1 MPDITVSSAVNTF
14 MQSAD
19 QSAMRAAVGLTVTQP
34 AGASLTQSG
43 GFPVTLTATGSTN
56 VTLPTSGT
64 LTSTS
69 NNLGVFAATTS
80 TQLRGVI
87 SDETGTGSL
96 VFATSPT
103 LVTPSIGVATCT
115 SINGVAISGAPNST
129 LTMPVGDTVRF
140 LSGLSITSL
149 NSSITVDFG
158 EYDLNFRPTGSA
170 TLTIPSGSH
179 TCVTLSSSQTLT
191 NKTLTSPTL
200 TGAILG
206 TPASGTLTNCTGL
219 PISTGV
225 SGLASGIATFL
236 ATPTSANLQAAV
248 VNEIGTGNLVFS
260 NSPTLVTP
268 NIGAA
273 TGTSLL
279 TTGSITSSGGK
290 LGYANGAGGTVTQL
304 TSRST
309 GVTLNTLSGQI
320 TLVSDDLAGHEVQSF
335 TLSNTYI
342 DATDV
347 VVVCFKSADPKLDVA
362 VSQVNNGN
370 CTISVSNHN
379 NSTSAL
385 EIPIINFV
393 VIKGTITPPTPPS

>member
-1 MPDITVSSAVNTF
+1 

-19 QSAMRAAVGLTVTQP
+19 QSAMRAAVGLTVAQP
-34 AGASLTQSG
+34 AGASFTQSG

-69 NNLGVFAATTS
+69 NNLGAFAATTS
-80 TQLRGVI
+80 AQLRGVI

-115 SINGVAISGAPNST
+115 SINGLTVTSVANST
-129 LTMPVGDTVRF
+129 LTMPASSTVTF
-140 LSGLSITSL
+140 LSGMSL
-149 NSSITVDFG
+149 KTLDSGIVVDFG
-158 EYDLNFRPTGSA
+158 EYDLNFRPTGTA
-170 TLTIPSGSH
+170 TLTIPSGTH
-179 TCVTLSSSQTLT
+179 TCVTLSSTQTLT

-225 SGLASGIATFL
+225 SGLGTGVATFL
-236 ATPTSANLQAAV
+236 GTPSSANLRSAV
-248 VNEIGTGNLVFS
+248 TDETGTGALVFA
-260 NSPTLVTP
+260 NTPTLVTP
-268 NIGAA
+268 NVGAA
-273 TGTSLL
+273 TGTSLAVS
-279 TTGSITSSGGK
+279 GAITSNGGK
-290 LGYANGAGGTVTQL
+290 IGYASGAGGAVTQI

-309 GVTLNTLSGQI
+309 GVTLNALSGQI
-320 TLVSDDLAGHEVQSF
+320 TLVSDDLSGHEVQSF

-342 DATDV
+342 DSTDV
-347 VVVCFKSADPKLDVA
+347 VVVCFKSADPKLDVS
-362 VSQVNNGN
+362 VNQVNNGN
-370 CTISVSNHN
+370 CTISVANHN
-379 NSTSAL
+379 NSSSAL

-393 VIKGTITPPTPPS
+393 VIKGTTASS

>member
-1 MPDITVSSAVNTF
+1 MPNITVSSAVNTF

-19 QSAMRAAVGLTVTQP
+19 QSAMRAAVGLTVAQP
-34 AGASLTQSG
+34 AGASFTQSG

-69 NNLGVFAATTS
+69 NNLGAFAATTS
-80 TQLRGVI
+80 AQLRGVI

-115 SINGVAISGAPNST
+115 SINGLTVTSVANST
-129 LTMPVGDTVRF
+129 LTMPASSTVTF
-140 LSGLSITSL
+140 LSGMSL
-149 NSSITVDFG
+149 KTLDSGIVVDFG
-158 EYDLNFRPTGSA
+158 EYDLNFRPTGTA
-170 TLTIPSGSH
+170 TLTIPSGTH
-179 TCVTLSSSQTLT
+179 TCVTLSSTQTLT

-225 SGLASGIATFL
+225 SGLGTGVATFL
-236 ATPTSANLQAAV
+236 GTPSSANLRSAV
-248 VNEIGTGNLVFS
+248 TDETGTGALVFA
-260 NSPTLVTP
+260 NTPTLVTP
-268 NIGAA
+268 NVGAA
-273 TGTSLL
+273 TGTSLAVS
-279 TTGSITSSGGK
+279 GAITSNGGK
-290 LGYANGAGGTVTQL
+290 IGYASGAGGAVTQI

-309 GVTLNTLSGQI
+309 GVTLNALSGQI
-320 TLVSDDLAGHEVQSF
+320 TLVSDDLSGHEVQSF

-342 DATDV
+342 DSTDV
-347 VVVCFKSADPKLDVA
+347 VVVCFKSADPKLDVS
-362 VSQVNNGN
+362 VNQVNNGN
-370 CTISVSNHN
+370 CTISVANHN
-379 NSTSAL
+379 NSSSAL

-393 VIKGTITPPTPPS
+393 VIKGTTASS

>member
-19 QSAMRAAVGLTVTQP
+19 QSAMRAAVGLTVAQP

-69 NNLGVFAATTS
+69 NNLGAFAATTS
-80 TQLRGVI
+80 AQLRGVI

-103 LVTPSIGVATCT
+103 LVTPNIGAATCT
-115 SINGVAISGAPNST
+115 TINGLTVTPVANST
-129 LTMPVGDTVRF
+129 LTMPASTTVTF
-140 LSGLSITSL
+140 LSGMTLTAM
-149 NSSITVDFG
+149 SSNTVDFG
-158 EYDLNFRPTGSA
+158 DYDLNFRPTGTA
-170 TLTIPSGSH
+170 TLTIPSGTH
-179 TCVTLSSSQTLT
+179 TCVTLGSTQTLT

-200 TGAILG
+200 TGPILG

-225 SGLASGIATFL
+225 SGLGTGIATFL

-248 VNEIGTGNLVFS
+248 INEVGTGNLVFS
-260 NSPTLVTP
+260 ISPTLVTP

-273 TGTSLL
+273 TGTSLAAS
-279 TTGSITSSGGK
+279 GAITSTGGK
-290 LGYANGAGGTVTQL
+290 IGYADGAGDSVIQL
-304 TSRST
+304 TSINT
-309 GVTLNTLSGQI
+309 TVTLDKLVGRI
-320 TLVSDDLAGHEVQSF
+320 TLYYGSIGANSKESF
-335 TLSNTYI
+335 SLSNTFISQYDI
-342 DATDV
+342 VLVTMAYGDDFLNVSITNMQNG
-347 VVVCFKSADPKLDVA
+347 VCQITVANHTASA
-362 VSQVNNGN
+362 S
-370 CTISVSNHN
+370 
-379 NSTSAL
+379 SAQS
-385 EIPIINFV
+385 IILNFAI
-393 VIKGTITPPTPPS
+393 IKGTITPPPTPP

>member
-1 MPDITVSSAVNTF
+1 
-14 MQSAD
+14 
-19 QSAMRAAVGLTVTQP
+19 MRLAVGLTLTQA

-69 NNLGVFAATTS
+69 NNLGAFAATTS
-80 TQLRGVI
+80 AQLRGVI

-103 LVTPSIGVATCT
+103 LVTPNIGAATCT
-115 SINGVAISGAPNST
+115 TINGLTVTPVANST
-129 LTMPVGDTVRF
+129 LTMPASTTVTF
-140 LSGLSITSL
+140 LSGMTLTAM
-149 NSSITVDFG
+149 SSNTVDFG
-158 EYDLNFRPTGSA
+158 DYDLNFRPTGTA
-170 TLTIPSGSH
+170 TLTIPSGTH
-179 TCVTLSSSQTLT
+179 TCVTLSSAQTLT

-200 TGAILG
+200 TGAVLG

-225 SGLASGIATFL
+225 SGLASGVATFL

-304 TSRST
+304 TSRLT

-320 TLVSDDLAGHEVQSF
+320 TLVSDDLAAHEIQSF

-342 DATDV
+342 DSTDV
-347 VVVCFKSADPKLDVA
+347 IVACFKSADSKLDLS

-370 CTISVSNHN
+370 CTISVANHS
-379 NSTSAL
+379 STASAL

>member
-19 QSAMRAAVGLTVTQP
+19 QSAMRSAVGLTVTQP

-69 NNLGVFAATTS
+69 NNLGSFAATTS
-80 TQLRGVI
+80 AQLRGVI

-103 LVTPSIGVATCT
+103 LVTPNIGAATCT
-115 SINGVAISGAPNST
+115 SINGLTVTPVANST
-129 LTMPVGDTVRF
+129 LTMPAGTTVTF
-140 LSGLSITSL
+140 LSGMTLTAM
-149 NSSITVDFG
+149 SSNTVDFG
-158 EYDLNFRPTGSA
+158 DYNLNFRPTGTA

-179 TCVTLSSSQTLT
+179 TCVTLSSTQTLT

-200 TGAILG
+200 TGAVLG

-225 SGLASGIATFL
+225 SGLGSGIATFL
-236 ATPTSANLQAAV
+236 ATPTSANLQTAV
-248 VNEIGTGNLVFS
+248 INEVGTGNLVFS

-273 TGTSLL
+273 TGTSLAVS
-279 TTGSITSSGGK
+279 GAITSSGGK
-290 LGYANGAGGTVTQL
+290 IGYADNAGGSVIQTGSL
-304 TSRST
+304 TNT
-309 GVTLNTLSGQI
+309 VTLNALTGRI
-320 TLVSDDLAGHEVQSF
+320 TLYNDDIDANSVVSF
-335 TLSNTYI
+335 NFSNTFIGQYDI
-342 DATDV
+342 VLVTMAYGESFLNVSVTDMQNQ
-347 VVVCFKSADPKLDVA
+347 VCRI
-362 VSQVNNGN
+362 
-370 CTISVSNHN
+370 TIANHTA
-379 NSTSAL
+379 SGSS
-385 EIPIINFV
+385 PQSIILNFAI
-393 VIKGTITPPTPPS
+393 IKGTITPPV